1 MDWYGIAILVAIA
14 SATFGLFMVTIV
26 KSEIKAKSNNKLLL
40 HICNL
45 SFAIGAVV
53 YISFLICSCEGKHY
67 DSRIEYEEYPIEK
80 VTFNSVYF
88 NGRGGDRF
96 SESWVILEN
105 PNDKY
110 ENIVVAETEYFT
122 LNWLFKIK
130 TSTNKYYVYLSEE
143 VYQRFQ
149 DGETIYKIKK

>member
-1 MDWYGIAILVAIA
+1 MDWYGIAVLVAIA

-26 KSEIKAKSNNKLLL
+26 KSKIKAKSNNKLLL

-45 SFAIGAVV
+45 SFAIGVVV

-96 SESWVILEN
+96 SESWIILEN

>member
-14 SATFGLFMVTIV
+14 AFMFGLFIIMIV
-26 KSEIKAKSNNKLLL
+26 KPKVKVKYNKKWLL

-45 SFAIGAVV
+45 SFAIGVVV
-53 YISFLICSCEGKHY
+53 YISFLICSCKGKHY

-80 VTFNSVYF
+80 VTFSSVYF

-96 SESWVILEN
+96 SESWIILEN
-105 PNDKY
+105 PADKY
-110 ENIVVAETEYFT
+110 ENVIVAETEYFT
-122 LNWLFKIK
+122 LSWLFKIK
-130 TSTNKYYVYLSEE
+130 TSISKYHVYLSED

-149 DGETIYKIKK
+149 DVEIIYKCK